1 MFSALLIIISMSF
14 LDVHKF
20 RGFQYKPLNK
30 IVFYIFIVI
39 FFSLLILG
47 AKHVE
52 SPYIELGQ
60 IFTSLYFMYYLV
72 FIPFLNLLEYY
83 LEYKN
88 FFSPPKPHSF
98 INLPIQ
104 QSIIPSYFQL
114 RFLIHISKY
123 SSIYAFFISMFVIM
137 IFKLN
142 FDSTYIVY
150 AMDSQNENQNTESTQ
165 QNNPGTTQQNNPVT
179 NIPQKIT
186 DKLAE
191 LQKEYDDLEKKL
203 DAYYKK
209 VSKISYDNVED
220 FVNKF
225 NETKE
230 EGDKL
235 VLDKQ
240 VAATALFNYKEE
252 VKSVYK

>member
-60 IFTSLYFMYYLV
+60 IFTSLYFMYFLV

-83 LEYKN
+83 LESKN
-88 FFSPPKPHSF
+88 LTRAPSPHSF
-98 INLPIQ
+98 VNLPIQ

-114 RFLIHISKY
+114 IFLTHISKY
-123 SSIYAFFISMFVIM
+123 SSFYAFFISMFVIM
-137 IFKLN
+137 VFKLN
-142 FDSTYIVY
+142 FDSTYIAY
-150 AMDSQNENQNTESTQ
+150 AMDSQNENQSTE
-165 QNNPGTTQQNNPVT
+165 TTQQDNPGINVS
-179 NIPQKIT
+179 QEQA
-186 DKLAE
+186 DKLGE
-191 LQKEYDDLEKKL
+191 LQKEYDSLDKKL
-203 DAYYKK
+203 D
-209 VSKISYDNVED
+209 D
-220 FVNKF
+220 
-225 NETKE
+225 
-230 EGDKL
+230 
-235 VLDKQ
+235 
-240 VAATALFNYKEE
+240 
-252 VKSVYK
+252 

>member
-39 FFSLLILG
+39 FLSLLRLG

-60 IFTSLYFMYYLV
+60 IFTSLYFMYFLV
-72 FIPFLNLLEYY
+72 FIPFFNLLEYY
-83 LEYKN
+83 LEYYLDFKN
-88 FFSPPKPHSF
+88 LTIVPSPHAF
-98 INLPIQ
+98 VNLPQ
-104 QSIIPSYFQL
+104 KQSIIPSYFQL
-114 RFLIHISKY
+114 RFLAHISKF

-150 AMDSQNENQNTESTQ
+150 AMDNDNQSTE
-165 QNNPGTTQQNNPVT
+165 TTQQNNPAINVT
-179 NIPQKIT
+179 QEQA
-186 DKLAE
+186 DKLTE
-191 LQKEYDDLEKKL
+191 LQKEYDNLAKEL
-203 DAYYKK
+203 DTYYKK
-209 VSKISYDNVED
+209 IGKISYVDVED
-220 FVNKF
+220 AVNQI
-225 NETKE
+225 NEAKE

-235 VLDKQ
+235 VIAKHQ
-240 VAATALFNYKEE
+240 AATALFNYKELL
-252 VKSVYK
+252 KSISK

>member
-1 MFSALLIIISMSF
+1 
-14 LDVHKF
+14 
-20 RGFQYKPLNK
+20 
-30 IVFYIFIVI
+30 
-39 FFSLLILG
+39 
-47 AKHVE
+47 VE

-60 IFTSLYFMYYLV
+60 TFTSLYFMYFLV

-83 LEYKN
+83 LECKN
-88 FFSPPKPHSF
+88 FFSPPRPHSF

-114 RFLIHISKY
+114 RFLVHISKY
-123 SSIYAFFISMFVIM
+123 SNFYAFFISMFVIM

-179 NIPQKIT
+179 NIPQESA

-209 VSKISYDNVED
+209 VSKISYDDVED

-225 NETKE
+225 NETKG

-252 VKSVYK
+252 LKIIYK

>member
-1 MFSALLIIISMSF
+1 M
-14 LDVHKF
+14 
-20 RGFQYKPLNK
+20 
-30 IVFYIFIVI
+30 
-39 FFSLLILG
+39 
-47 AKHVE
+47 E

-60 IFTSLYFMYYLV
+60 IFTSLYFMYFLV

-83 LEYKN
+83 LESWN
-88 FFSPPKPHSF
+88 LTRVPSPHSF

-114 RFLIHISKY
+114 RFLSHISKY
-123 SSIYAFFISMFVIM
+123 SSLYAFFISMFVIM

-165 QNNPGTTQQNNPVT
+165 QNNPET
-179 NIPQKIT
+179 NISQEKADT
-186 DKLAE
+186 LAE
-191 LQKEYDDLEKKL
+191 LQKKYDDLEKEL
-203 DAYYKK
+203 DDWYKK
-209 VSKISYDNVED
+209 VSKISYEDVED
-220 FVNKF
+220 FVNQL

-235 VLDKQ
+235 VIEKDQ
-240 VAATALFNYKEE
+240 AATALFNYKEFLSSSS
-252 VKSVYK
+252 K